1 MVSENN
7 SLLMLS
13 CPKPPLLKPVLRPWS
28 QFDIHQTLL
37 GPWHSAG
44 EKDKGCAFTRL
55 PVPRG
60 AGRAGNWQTGTGLT
74 WRRSNGNREAEG
86 SLAPGR
92 APGARRRAGGAEAH
106 HHPDGTQ
113 MAKEAPWPKPR
124 HCGHMW
130 EEGRR
135 EIETRPQL
143 VDPWSKPL
151 ALGVGS

>member
-1 MVSENN
+1 MSFTCLGASYKRTPTVRTDKYSSCSIRYSTGISECPLMVSENN

-13 CPKPPLLKPVLRPWS
+13 CPKPPLKPVLRPWS

-44 EKDKGCAFTRL
+44 KKDKGCAFTRL

-60 AGRAGNWQTGTGLT
+60 AGRAGNRQTGTGLT

-86 SLAPGR
+86 SLAPGC

-113 MAKEAPWPKPR
+113 MANEAP
-124 HCGHMW
+124 
-130 EEGRR
+130 
-135 EIETRPQL
+135 
-143 VDPWSKPL
+143 
-151 ALGVGS
+151 